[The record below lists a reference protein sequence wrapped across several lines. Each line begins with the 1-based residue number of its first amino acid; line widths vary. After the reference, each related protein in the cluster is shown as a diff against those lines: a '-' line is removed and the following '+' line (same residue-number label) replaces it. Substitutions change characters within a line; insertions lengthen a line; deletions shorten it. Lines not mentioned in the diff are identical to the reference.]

1 MHVLEDLRR
10 DLFLAVRGLA
20 RRPTFTA
27 TVVATLALGIGANTA
42 VFSVVDAVLLRPLP
56 YPAPERLYAI
66 WAELPKQ
73 GRLDAHLSGP
83 ELAAI
88 WDGASAFEAMGA
100 VWSRPGVLRG
110 DGLPAEEVEVGWI
123 TPGFLEALGARA
135 ALGRLPTR
143 AELTAD
149 PSEVIVLSHE
159 LWRSRFAADTAILG
173 RTIDFDDERRVVV
186 GVLPAG
192 FRLHLPA
199 DQGVPEELAAFL
211 PWGGDANAYR
221 EMPRAFR
228 VFSPVARLAPP
239 ATAARAATELSAV
252 AERARAESADYA
264 SSGLGLRGEPL
275 AAGVVSPVRPTLLIL
290 LGVATLLLVVACA
303 NVANLALVRAK
314 DAERELRV
322 RAALGASRARLLRL
336 LLAENLV
343 LGVAGA
349 ALGLLL
355 AGMGLDVLRALEPGR
370 LPRLADVALHPRV
383 LAYAAGLTLLTS
395 LFFGGL
401 SAAAAVASALSA
413 SLQDPERMATGR
425 SGRLRPALVMGQLA
439 VSLVLATGA
448 LLLVRSFAA
457 LQAVDPGFDPRGV
470 LTARLSLPDV
480 HYRYRDQGP
489 KIASFYERLEERL
502 RALPGVRAVGAT
514 TAPPLSGAAIRSRPY
529 AWRASEGET
538 EWGGTAADYSTVTP
552 GWFEAAGVRRLAGRV
567 FTDADQV
574 DQPLAVVVDDALAR
588 GAWGSVAGAVGQPI
602 RVEVFRNASFQPR
615 WGEVVG
621 VVGTVRLNRLEAAG
635 RAQVYLAHAQAPQRT
650 MYPTLRTAGDPYALL
665 PAIQREVAALE
676 KDLPVFEARL
686 ASEHVAT
693 ATSISRFALATLG
706 TFAAVALLLAAAG
719 VYAVMAHS
727 VGRRRYEIGVRL
739 ALGATPRRINALVLG
754 QGMGVAALGIGGGIL
769 GALAATRVLSGLL
782 FGVAPRDTA
791 TLTAAALLTGAA
803 AFLACCAPAWRASRI
818 SPRDALDQG

>member
-1 MHVLEDLRR
+1 MRLFEDLRR
-10 DLFLAVRGLA
+10 DLILAFRGLA

-56 YPAPERLYAI
+56 YPAPERLLAL

-73 GRLDAHLSGP
+73 GRMDAHLSGP

-88 WDGASAFEAMGA
+88 WEGATALEAMGA

-110 DGLPAEEVEVGWI
+110 DGRAAEEVEVGWI

-143 AELTAD
+143 EELVAD
-149 PSEVIVLSHE
+149 PSDIIVLSHA
-159 LWRSRFAADTAILG
+159 LWQSRYGADPAIVG
-173 RTIDFDDERRVVV
+173 RTIDFDDERRMVV
-186 GVLPAG
+186 GVLPPG
-192 FRLHLPA
+192 FRLHLPP
-199 DQGVPEELAAFL
+199 DQAVPEELAAFL

-228 VFSPVARLAPP
+228 VFTPVARLAPK
-239 ATAARAATELSAV
+239 ATLAQAATELGAV
-252 AERARAESADYA
+252 AEHTRAQSADYA
-264 SSGLGLRGEPL
+264 SSGLGLRAEPL
-275 AAGVVSPVRPTLLIL
+275 AAGVVSPVRATLLIL

-336 LLAENLV
+336 LLAESLV
-343 LGVAGA
+343 LGAAGA
-349 ALGLLL
+349 AAGLVL
-355 AGMGLDVLRALEPGR
+355 AGVGLDLLRALEPGR
-370 LPRLADVALHPRV
+370 LPRLAGVALHPRV
-383 LAYAAGLTLLTS
+383 LAYTGGLTLLTS
-395 LFFGGL
+395 LVFGGL
-401 SAAAAVASALSA
+401 AAAAAVASALSA

-425 SGRLRPALVMGQLA
+425 SGRLRPALVIGQLA

-457 LQAVDPGFDPRGV
+457 LQAVDPGFEPRGV

-489 KIASFYERLEERL
+489 KIASFYRRLDERL
-502 RALPGVRAVGAT
+502 RALPGVQAAGAT

-529 AWRASEGET
+529 AWRAPGGET
-538 EWGGTAADYSTVTP
+538 EWGRTAADYSTVTP
-552 GWFEAAGVRRLAGRV
+552 GWFDAAGVRRLAGRA
-567 FTDADQV
+567 FTDADGPE
-574 DQPLAVVVDDALAR
+574 QPLAVVVDDALAR
-588 GAWGSVAGAVGQPI
+588 AAWGSVAGAVGQPI
-602 RVEVFRNASFQPR
+602 RVEVFRDASFQPR

-621 VVGTVRLNRLEAAG
+621 VIGTVRLNRLEAAG
-635 RAQVYLAHAQAPQRT
+635 REQVYLAHTQAPQRT
-650 MYPTLRTAGDPYALL
+650 MYPTLRTTGDPYALL

-686 ASEHVAT
+686 ATAHVAT
-693 ATSISRFALATLG
+693 ATAMSRFALATLG
-706 TFAAVALLLAAAG
+706 AFAAVALLLAAAG

-754 QGMGVAALGIGGGIL
+754 QGMGVAAIGIACGIL
-769 GALAATRVLSGLL
+769 AALAATRVLSGLL
-782 FGVAPRDTA
+782 FGVAPRDAA
-791 TLTAAALLTGAA
+791 TLAVAALLTSVAA
-803 AFLACCAPAWRASRI
+803 LAACAAPAWRAARL
-818 SPRDALDQG
+818 SPREALDH

>member
-1 MHVLEDLRR
+1 MRALEDLRR
-10 DLFLAVRGLA
+10 DLTLAARGLF

-27 TVVATLALGIGANTA
+27 TVVLTLALGIGANTA

-56 YPAPERLYAI
+56 YPAPERLLAI
-66 WAELPKQ
+66 WAELPGQ
-73 GRLDAHLSGP
+73 GRMDAHLSGP

-88 WDGASAFEAMGA
+88 WDGATAFEAMGA

-110 DGLPAEEVEVGWI
+110 DGRPAEEVEVGWI

-135 ALGRLPTR
+135 ALGRMPTR
-143 AELTAD
+143 EELVAD
-149 PSEVIVLSHE
+149 PSDIIVLSHE
-159 LWRSRFAADTAILG
+159 LWQGRFGADTAVVG
-173 RTIDFDDERRVVV
+173 RTIDFDDERRLVV
-186 GVLPAG
+186 GVLPPG
-192 FRLHLPA
+192 FRLHLPP

-211 PWGGDANAYR
+211 PWGGDAYR

-228 VFSPVARLAPP
+228 VFTPVARLAPK
-239 ATAARAATELSAV
+239 ATAAQAATELRAV
-252 AERARAESADYA
+252 AERTRADSAEYA
-264 SSGLGLRGEPL
+264 SSGLGLRAEPL

-322 RAALGASRARLLRL
+322 RAALGASRSRLLRL

-343 LGVAGA
+343 LGAAGA
-349 ALGLLL
+349 AAGLLL
-355 AGMGLDVLRALEPGR
+355 AGAGLDLLRVLEPGR
-370 LPRLADVALHPRV
+370 LPRLSDVALHPRV
-383 LAYAAGLTLLTS
+383 LAYAGGLTLFTS
-395 LFFGGL
+395 LLFGGL

-425 SGRLRPALVMGQLA
+425 SGRLRPALVIGQLA

-489 KIASFYERLEERL
+489 KIASFYRRLDERL
-502 RALPGVRAVGAT
+502 RALPGVHAVGAT

-529 AWRASEGET
+529 AWRAESGET
-538 EWGGTAADYSTVTP
+538 EWGRTAADYSTVTP

-567 FTDADQV
+567 FTDADGP

-588 GAWGSVAGAVGQPI
+588 GAWGSAPDAVGQPI
-602 RVEVFRNASFQPR
+602 RVEVFRDASFQPR

-621 VVGTVRLNRLEAAG
+621 VIGTVRLNRLEAAG
-635 RAQVYLAHAQAPQRT
+635 REQVYLAHAQAPQRT
-650 MYPTLRTAGDPYALL
+650 MHPTLRTAGDPYALL

-676 KDLPVFEARL
+676 NDLPVFDARL
-686 ASEHVAT
+686 ATEHVAT
-693 ATSISRFALATLG
+693 ATAISRFALATLG
-706 TFAAVALLLAAAG
+706 AFAAVALLLASAG

-754 QGMGVAALGIGGGIL
+754 QGMGVAAIGIACGIL

-782 FGVAPRDTA
+782 FGVAPRDMA
-791 TLTAAALLTGAA
+791 TLTVAALLTGAA
-803 AFLACCAPAWRASRI
+803 AFLACFAPAWRAARL
-818 SPRDALDQG
+818 SPREALDR